1 MTGVHH
7 ELLLIAVKSYGYALA
22 SAGSG
27 GRPSPEPA
35 IDAPQAERSLVQKEA
50 RGECGQ
56 RGVET
61 DGRSNGDDKRITAG
75 GRIMTRRMR
84 RRDCVLVT
92 VRRAARP
99 VCQTNT
105 DSAVGRGLHVGV
117 SLTDV
122 RYRTHLITLTNS
134 FTVLLDYR
142 PVELGEGGLLGR

>member
-1 MTGVHH
+1 LPSKVTGTHWHPPARVEDH
-7 ELLLIAVKSYGYALA
+7 LQNRRSTRRRLKGRSYKKK
-22 SAGSG
+22 
-27 GRPSPEPA
+27 P
-35 IDAPQAERSLVQKEA
+35 
-50 RGECGQ
+50 GECGQ